1 MSFTKLTDIINPQVM
16 GDMIDAKV
24 EAQAKMIPYAKVD
37 TSLQGV
43 AGDTK
48 TIPAWGY
55 IGDAEDF
62 DPDSGNEMS
71 TTNLSATART
81 FTVKCAGKSVSI
93 SQKAINSGLGNPVG
107 QAESQL
113 AKAIIGKVDTD
124 LLEAALGA
132 SVVVDKS
139 SAVIGYDAIVDAV
152 CQFGDEEDGV
162 DKVMFINPK
171 QEATLLKDDDFLSAD
186 KFTSGVAVEGAIGK
200 IAGCWIKKSKKVPA
214 VDAVSEVKGVYTITV
229 TGTATIGD
237 KIDINGTTLY
247 TAAAA
252 DAASA
257 IVTAL
262 KTAVDADAT
271 LSALFTTSKSSGV
284 LTLTQKVG
292 GTGAEPVVEV
302 SADATITAEADTT
315 TEGVAATYACY
326 ECPIIKLEPDSAE
339 TEATEDELPALTILL
354 KADTQVDHEWFP
366 KKQRHDITAT
376 KYYGAVLTND
386 SKVIVAKFGQTNQ
399 A

>member
-24 EAQAKMIPYAKVD
+24 TAQAKMIPYAKVD

-71 TTNLSATART
+71 TTNLSATSKT

-124 LLEAALGA
+124 LLDAALGA
-132 SVVVDKS
+132 SVVVNKS
-139 SAVIGYDAIVDAV
+139 SAVIGYDSIVDAV

-162 DKVMFINPK
+162 DKVMFIHPK
-171 QEATLLKDDDFLSAD
+171 QEATLLKDSDFLSAD

-214 VDAVSEVKGVYTITV
+214 VDAVSEVKGVYTFTVDTALDDGDSVKINDKTYTFASGTTTASAQATAIAALFSDDTVFTV
-229 TGTATIGD
+229 T
-237 KIDINGTTLY
+237 
-247 TAAAA
+247 
-252 DAASA
+252 S
-257 IVTAL
+257 
-262 KTAVDADAT
+262 
-271 LSALFTTSKSSGV
+271 SSKNV
-284 LTLTQKVG
+284 VFTQKVG
-292 GTGAEPVVEV
+292 GTGAMPVVDDSGLTTGVV
-302 SADATITAEADTT
+302 SIVETT
-315 TEGVAATYACY
+315 KGVAGAYACY
-326 ECPIIKLEPDSAE
+326 KCPIIKLEPDSAE
-339 TEATEDELPALTILL
+339 TEETEDELPALTILL

-386 SKVIVAKFGQTNQ
+386 SKVIVAKFGQTN